1 MRLVCEP
8 TNLYKGKLM
17 TNREHNPMPE
27 NPLGIDGIEF
37 IEYATSEPLALG
49 AILERMGFVLTA
61 RHRSR
66 EVVLYR
72 QGDMNIII
80 NADPDALVRSEAE
93 PHSSVVSAIALRV
106 RDAGVAY
113 RHAVEKGAWAI
124 PTRAGAMELN
134 IPGVHGAGDSILY
147 FVDRYQD
154 FSIYD
159 VDFKPLQPNAPH
171 PPAVADLH
179 FFGVVQAIRRGRVNE
194 WIDFYQQ
201 LLAFRVLPEGLS
213 FGVMPRGTLL
223 SSPCGK
229 FYLQLVEPPVSSV
242 EMDWDEGL
250 IRIGFGTADVVA
262 VTRILKERGIVFVD
276 RAPAQPTDKGA
287 LTQLYKGGVS
297 FELVQSTSRQATTL
311 HGDAQ

>member
-1 MRLVCEP
+1 
-8 TNLYKGKLM
+8 M
-17 TNREHNPMPE
+17 TNRENNPMPN

-37 IEYATSEPLALG
+37 IEYATEEPLALG
-49 AILERMGFVLTA
+49 AILERLGFVLIA

-72 QGDMNIII
+72 QGDMNIIV
-80 NADPDALVRSEAE
+80 NADPDALVLRSDAE
-93 PHSSVVSAIALRV
+93 PHSSVISAIALRV
-106 RDAGVAY
+106 RDAGTAY
-113 RHAVEKGAWAI
+113 RYTIERGAWAI

-134 IPGVHGAGDSILY
+134 IPGVHGAGESILY

-159 VDFKPLQPNAPH
+159 VDFKMLEPKKPT
-171 PPAVADLH
+171 PAVISDLH
-179 FFGVVQAIRRGRVNE
+179 FFGVVQAIRRGRTNE

-201 LLAFRVLPEGLS
+201 LLGFEVLPEGLS

-223 SSPCGK
+223 RSPCSK
-229 FYLQLVEPPVSSV
+229 FYMQLVEPPLSSV
-242 EMDWDEGL
+242 VMDWDEEL

-262 VTRILKERGIVFVD
+262 ATRFLKDRGIVFVD
-276 RAPAQPTDKGA
+276 RESAQPSSKGA

-297 FELVQSTSRQATTL
+297 FELVQSGPDPVDQPRSSEGGTQ
-311 HGDAQ
+311 

>member
-1 MRLVCEP
+1 
-8 TNLYKGKLM
+8 M
-17 TNREHNPMPE
+17 TNHENNPVPE

-37 IEYATSEPLALG
+37 IEYATEEPLALG
-49 AILERMGFVLTA
+49 SILERMGFVLVA

-80 NADPDALVRSEAE
+80 NADPDALVRSDAE

-106 RDAGVAY
+106 RDAGAAY
-113 RHAVEKGAWAI
+113 RHAVEMGAWAI

-159 VDFKPLQPNAPH
+159 VDFKPLQPDAPH
-171 PPAVADLH
+171 PAAIADLH
-179 FFGVVQAIRRGRVNE
+179 FFGVVQAIHRGRVNE

-201 LLAFRVLPEGLS
+201 LLAFRLLPEGLS

-229 FYLQLVEPPVSSV
+229 FYMQLVEPPVSSV
-242 EMDWDEGL
+242 EMEWDEGL
-250 IRIGFGTADVVA
+250 IRIGFGTTDVLAATQV
-262 VTRILKERGIVFVD
+262 LKERGIVFVD
-276 RAPAQPTDKGA
+276 RAPAQPTSKGA

-297 FELVQSTSRQATTL
+297 FELVHSPAGQTAAL
-311 HGDAQ
+311 HGGVQ